1 MIGPAELAL
10 VEVCVHTWPPFSAT
24 FSGQSITAAA
34 RIFLSVSS
42 HGQAGTPE
50 LFMCHMPKRR
60 DKFYLCSPGC

>member
-10 VEVCVHTWPPFSAT
+10 VKLCVDTLPPFSAT
-24 FSGQSITAAA
+24 SSGQSITAAA
-34 RIFLSVSS
+34 RIFLSASS

-50 LFMCHMPKRR
+50 LFICHMPKWR